1 MFEISQTVIETS
13 IQGAPR
19 VWIQLVEMLPSS
31 SIYVWA
37 SNSGSCPSGNLTL
50 GVPMGKDIA
59 TTDLVGVGSIDDLS
73 RRMSRILS
81 KRYQIQAFCS
91 ITLQGEFPND
101 PEIQSGFT
109 KTMGAVNNMIEE
121 RRKKSNA

>member
-1 MFEISQTVIETS
+1 MFQVSRKVIETN
-13 IQGAPR
+13 IHGAPHT
-19 VWIQLVEMLPSS
+19 WIQLVEMLPSS

-50 GVPMGKDIA
+50 AVPVGKDTA

-91 ITLQGEFPND
+91 VILQGEFPND
-101 PEIQSGFT
+101 PEIQSAFT
-109 KTMGAVNNMIEE
+109 MVMGAVRSMIEE
-121 RRKKSNA
+121 QKKNSNA